1 MHRVYKLLNNA
12 NSGIDC
18 RNNIDNRIFEPIYNE
33 SSEIAYIK
41 KLNNIF
47 DNEKYKQFI
56 DVNIMTQEVS
66 EKFDQLIL
74 NLDKTDP
81 TYIAR
86 KYSYGSRTE
95 KDQDSVKSMTGHRK
109 RLGKKEYFLKL
120 IRK

>member
-109 RLGKKEYFLKL
+109 RQGKKEYFLKL
-120 IRK
+120 IKK